1 MEQGNQLL
9 EGAVDSNDRIR
20 MENKANFEAWESKK
34 KQDTEIQQADEWYHG
49 VSDAIGGGKLL
60 GSISS
65 QITRARA
72 LNTGISGLVAGDV
85 RSLGQ
90 SIKQTVTQPF
100 VSKKPTFQGV
110 EVSGTDK
117 TGDLPSTDESAFQSG
132 ETTDI
137 AKTGEEGE
145 GITTKLVG
153 KITGTEGAL
162 SSGMSKVLG
171 NIGGG
176 IDVIKDF
183 EGVSRGQD
191 FFSGGKSDAT
201 TGDKIAN
208 ALTVGGSVLDMASMA
223 LPFLEPVAGLVN
235 VAGAV
240 DSSVQGISDQV
251 KQQNIDKGNYTKN
264 VQSRLV
270 PPSLSGTGFLAS
282 VQTDSHRLIGGSN
295 TF

>member
-9 EGAVDSNDRIR
+9 ENAVDSNDRIR

-49 VSDAIGGGKLL
+49 VTDAIGTGKLL

-65 QITRARA
+65 QISRART
-72 LNTGISGLVAGDV
+72 LNTGVSGLVAGDV

-110 EVSGTDK
+110 EVSGTEM
-117 TGDLPSTDESAFQSG
+117 TGDLPSIGE

-235 VAGAV
+235 VAGAI
-240 DSSVQGISDQV
+240 DSTVQGISDQV
-251 KQQNIDKGNYTKN
+251 KQENTDKGNYTKN
-264 VQSRLV
+264 IQSKLV